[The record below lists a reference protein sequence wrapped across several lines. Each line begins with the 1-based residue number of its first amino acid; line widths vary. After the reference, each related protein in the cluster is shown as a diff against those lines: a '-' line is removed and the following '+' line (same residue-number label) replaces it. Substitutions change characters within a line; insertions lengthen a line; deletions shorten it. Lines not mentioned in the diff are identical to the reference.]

1 MGIQLDPNNIEQI
14 IANDCYFRAKNQ
26 GFTANYMVDLNQIL
40 VPKSG
45 LSNLKHALNQTQ
57 KSGQLLIDVL
67 KFCSEYPEDN
77 KYSKKVDSRLITA
90 FQQTVHNTDLSSGL
104 RVKVSYKSG
113 GEQHHISRDDIAVHD
128 YGNCNNYDMDVNGA
142 ESFMIELFQDKLHKL
157 KSLSGIF
164 FHLELLSQQ
173 FE

>member
-1 MGIQLDPNNIEQI
+1 MACLAPQKTHVDPTYQVLENVLLHHYFGVNEFYLYDNGLTHKLMLTLGQAMQKFSNLNIAVLPWNLPIHLDPNNIEQI

-77 KYSKKVDSRLITA
+77 KYTKKVDSRLITA

-104 RVKVSYKSG
+104 RGHS
-113 GEQHHISRDDIAVHD
+113 
-128 YGNCNNYDMDVNGA
+128 
-142 ESFMIELFQDKLHKL
+142 
-157 KSLSGIF
+157 
-164 FHLELLSQQ
+164 
-173 FE
+173 